1 MQRKDLPSALML
13 LLSVVQYLTEVDP
26 WGNTLIARFV
36 RATPEMSP
44 RLQPEVPISPRLS
57 NTTLDRNLFRTCVT
71 SRLACFPIP
80 NLEESALS
88 FRSSCFSRPCQ
99 RNPLQT

>member
-44 RLQPEVPISPRLS
+44 RLQPEVRRFI
-57 NTTLDRNLFRTCVT
+57 
-71 SRLACFPIP
+71 
-80 NLEESALS
+80 
-88 FRSSCFSRPCQ
+88 
-99 RNPLQT
+99 